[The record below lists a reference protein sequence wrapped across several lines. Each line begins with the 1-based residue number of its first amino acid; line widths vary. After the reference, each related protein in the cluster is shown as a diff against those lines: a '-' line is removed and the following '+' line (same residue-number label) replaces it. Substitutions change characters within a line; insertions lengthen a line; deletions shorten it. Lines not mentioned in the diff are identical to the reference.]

1 MVTNRIVP
9 SAHIIHLFS
18 EERNIFLFLVDKAQS
33 LVYCIHIR
41 KAQNDSGSVRV
52 TQRRDEMAIWVV
64 EEREKGSRKIWR
76 PSMSGYVNPTK
87 VIGEQDLQDIQYD
100 RLAYRVCLRKP

>member
-33 LVYCIHIR
+33 LVYCIHIQE
-41 KAQNDSGSVRV
+41 AQNEYAVARSALDRMADVDAAATGDGSTAEEEDAMKQIQKLKTPKDVR
-52 TQRRDEMAIWVV
+52 TRSTTRQA
-64 EEREKGSRKIWR
+64 
-76 PSMSGYVNPTK
+76 
-87 VIGEQDLQDIQYD
+87 
-100 RLAYRVCLRKP
+100 